1 MVYVVFSITI
11 MSHRAYAVDSF
22 FIQGKKKKRQ
32 TLAAEKA
39 SDNSVWIPRKSNK
52 NIQEIQ
58 NGILQIL
65 YQF

>member
-1 MVYVVFSITI
+1 MAHVVFSITI

-22 FIQGKKKKRQ
+22 FIQGKKKKQ
-32 TLAAEKA
+32 TSAAEKA

-52 NIQEIQ
+52 NIQEKQ

-65 YQF
+65 FQF